1 MYLLDAKYVVDT
13 KTKQSVHG
21 VEKVIILLRAFSLE
35 KYFIETKMCLLC
47 VYNLLVRLQI
57 LV

>member
-21 VEKVIILLRAFSLE
+21 DKKKVIILLRAISLE
-35 KYFIETKMCLLC
+35 KDFIETKMCLLY
-47 VYNLLVRLQI
+47 VYN
-57 LV
+57 